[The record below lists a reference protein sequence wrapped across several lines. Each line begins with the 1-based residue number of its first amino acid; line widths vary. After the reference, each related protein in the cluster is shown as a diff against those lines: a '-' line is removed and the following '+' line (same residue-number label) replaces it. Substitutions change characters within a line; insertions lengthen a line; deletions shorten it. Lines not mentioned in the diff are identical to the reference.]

1 MSSINSGTSSAL
13 GTVLSLVGD
22 GPRSLHPSCTFTGV
36 VVVSGKLLQYYPY
49 LERTF
54 AESETLT
61 CLEAHGRW
69 CTEIGTQG
77 S

>member
-49 LERTF
+49 LCLCTL
-54 AESETLT
+54 ALWLLDLQPQSE
-61 CLEAHGRW
+61 G
-69 CTEIGTQG
+69 
-77 S
+77 